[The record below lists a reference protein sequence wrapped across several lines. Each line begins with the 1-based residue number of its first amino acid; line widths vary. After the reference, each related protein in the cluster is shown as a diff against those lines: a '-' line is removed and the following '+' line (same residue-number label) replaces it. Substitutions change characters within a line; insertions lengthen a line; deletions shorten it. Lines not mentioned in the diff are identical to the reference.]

1 MTYEEAAAYIEGIPR
16 FTKKHDLSY
25 VADFLARLG
34 NPGADS
40 QVIHVAGT
48 NGKGSVCAYMRAVLL
63 AMGKR
68 TGFFTSPHLIRLNE
82 RIVIG
87 DDEIGDEEFLAVFRQ
102 VKETV
107 DGMAEEGLSHP
118 SYFEFLFG
126 MAMLAFGRAGAEYII
141 LETGLGGRLDATSA
155 VPHPAVTVITSI
167 SLDHTAYLGNT
178 VEEIAAEKA
187 GIIREGVPVV
197 FDGTDPCAAKVI
209 EEQAARL
216 HAACRKLGK
225 NAYEIREI
233 TRKHI
238 AFSRGSAYDRN
249 DLWTISGCG
258 VYQAMNASLALTALE
273 ILFPE
278 AGERDP
284 AVWKKAL
291 ASVAWEGRMEEIRPG
306 IFLDGAHNPGAAQA
320 FADTLEALGEESPVL
335 LFSAVSDKEYEKIAD
350 ILCGRVKA
358 GLYIITQIQDA
369 RGVPARELGRIFRER
384 TDSPVLVEPD
394 PARALAAAVSNRRGR
409 RIYCLGSLYLI
420 GELKRI
426 LTEQGDCVQRR
437 LKDRC

>member
-197 FDGTDPCAAKVI
+197 FDGTDPRAAKVI
-209 EEQAARL
+209 EEQAAR
-216 HAACRKLGK
+216 
-225 NAYEIREI
+225 
-233 TRKHI
+233 
-238 AFSRGSAYDRN
+238 
-249 DLWTISGCG
+249 
-258 VYQAMNASLALTALE
+258 
-273 ILFPE
+273 
-278 AGERDP
+278 
-284 AVWKKAL
+284 
-291 ASVAWEGRMEEIRPG
+291 SVPKSRMER
-306 IFLDGAHNPGAAQA
+306 
-320 FADTLEALGEESPVL
+320 
-335 LFSAVSDKEYEKIAD
+335 
-350 ILCGRVKA
+350 
-358 GLYIITQIQDA
+358 
-369 RGVPARELGRIFRER
+369 
-384 TDSPVLVEPD
+384 
-394 PARALAAAVSNRRGR
+394 
-409 RIYCLGSLYLI
+409 
-420 GELKRI
+420 KRI
-426 LTEQGDCVQRR
+426 RFFLILRFIVVCH
-437 LKDRC
+437 LSFKI

>member
-141 LETGLGGRLDATSA
+141 LETGLGGRLT
-155 VPHPAVTVITSI
+155 P
-167 SLDHTAYLGNT
+167 
-178 VEEIAAEKA
+178 
-187 GIIREGVPVV
+187 
-197 FDGTDPCAAKVI
+197 
-209 EEQAARL
+209 
-216 HAACRKLGK
+216 
-225 NAYEIREI
+225 
-233 TRKHI
+233 
-238 AFSRGSAYDRN
+238 
-249 DLWTISGCG
+249 
-258 VYQAMNASLALTALE
+258 
-273 ILFPE
+273 
-278 AGERDP
+278 
-284 AVWKKAL
+284 
-291 ASVAWEGRMEEIRPG
+291 
-306 IFLDGAHNPGAAQA
+306 
-320 FADTLEALGEESPVL
+320 
-335 LFSAVSDKEYEKIAD
+335 
-350 ILCGRVKA
+350 
-358 GLYIITQIQDA
+358 
-369 RGVPARELGRIFRER
+369 PARCRIRRSPSSRPSVWTTRR
-384 TDSPVLVEPD
+384 TWGIRWMRSP
-394 PARALAAAVSNRRGR
+394 
-409 RIYCLGSLYLI
+409 
-420 GELKRI
+420 
-426 LTEQGDCVQRR
+426 QRR
-437 LKDRC
+437 PASSGRACPSCSTGRTRAPRR